1 MPCCHSDKINIHQ
14 QMAHPQLL
22 QCSWHAVVTIH
33 LAPKLHTIHLLTN
46 MKSIFDVTIA
56 MLDFLLHSFHTIAA

>member
-1 MPCCHSDKINIHQ
+1 
-14 QMAHPQLL
+14 MAHPQLL

-56 MLDFLLHSFHTIAA
+56 MLDFLLHSFHTIVA